1 MNMTEFTIE
10 IAQTDD
16 FDRIG
21 KLLVRVYS
29 SLDGF
34 PKPDEQPHYYRMLL
48 HVGDLTLVPTTEI
61 LVAKDSN
68 GNIIGAVVFFSD
80 MKHYGSGGT
89 AVHEKNACGF
99 RLLAVDPDTRGL
111 GIGKA
116 LSKACIER
124 TRNLRKEKIVI
135 HSTEAMKDAWGMY
148 ERLGFQRA
156 LDLDFMQQE
165 LKVYGFRLKLK

>member
-10 IAQTDD
+10 KVQTDD

-34 PKPDEQPHYYRMLL
+34 PKPDEQPDYYRMLL
-48 HVGDLTLVPTTEI
+48 NVGDLTLVPTTEI

-68 GNIIGAVVFFSD
+68 GKNIGAVVFFSD

-99 RLLAVDPDTRGL
+99 RLLAVDPDARGL
-111 GIGKA
+111 GVGKA
-116 LSKACIER
+116 LSMACIER
-124 TRNLRKEKIVI
+124 ARNLGKGKVVI
-135 HSTEAMKDAWGMY
+135 HSTEAMKVAWGMY
-148 ERLGFQRA
+148 ERLGFERA
-156 LDLDFMQQE
+156 LDLDFMQQK
-165 LKVYGFRLKLK
+165 LKVYGFRLILK